1 MNPKRETL
9 RKTAAFIS
17 ALSFLSATSGFGMTG
32 VSAAGTHGESLPV
45 GTAGRVSVYNSSTP
59 SVTTSVPDAGTS
71 TTTTTPAVTTT
82 STTTTTTT
90 TTTTAKVT
98 TNIDFSPES
107 GSNIPPDVKKDIY
120 NDIIG
125 KLHGTVIRAYINGEV
140 LTIEYNPE
148 RADELTKVLKENE
161 YNIFRNNGI
170 LYHAV
175 YNETETKKQIDCT
188 VYYQLTNSK
197 EKVEGYKFT
206 DTINVNGSDYI
217 KKGTSVSV
225 VDFVLKNGYKLT
237 PADNNPI
244 TVDGAVNV
252 SDSEIKIGNNKK
264 FSIDECK
271 VNIVINCTH
280 AKVKKVIQNWNW
292 NFPQEELTFNNTPW
306 VDLQNNRI
314 IITAND
320 NNAKNLVINGKIYD
334 NTTYSDTLSNLLTNY
349 TENGSSYED
358 GVTVT
363 INVIAAPKKVK
374 VVRSFDDIEE
384 EENYELNLNQNN
396 NIGIPYVTVYEGNT
410 YFLSGYKTNNND
422 SKIFT
427 YDDIINEMNK
437 QNHSVCDLYYN
448 NHFTSQV
455 GDDAPV
461 ELFYEKIPAKGEENS
476 IAGIIAEKMGVTAV
490 GSVLYVQPGKTRYG
504 WTESNYKG
512 KTFTMINDD
521 GSTATFSTDA
531 ETGGA
536 TLLQQG
542 SIYISKVILMNEIDE
557 DGNYIACPMTP
568 FIIYYDGHKP
578 ETKVPEESEKW
589 SNENK
594 FSFDFTVSDIDSELQ
609 TSSPYLTEDIEKI
622 KNAKDL
628 SSVASISVAGHVFE
642 KPERGWDFSSSYTM
656 EGTAPAD
663 AENKYNVT
671 LEINVKDGEIYFTAV
686 VSLKD
691 SKAKGVN
698 EQIEIFA
705 TDAAGNVESPKT
717 VTVKIDLGDPKAE
730 SITVNKEVK
739 DGYLQKGN
747 NLTVKADFNDEYPG
761 YAYSDV
767 EKIIYSFS
775 DYDDIV
781 KEGDDLNSNATFE
794 VKDADCKGVIS
805 VKIVD
810 KAGNSKTYYYR
821 YDGDTNVTDKLSY
834 ASEIIVDNTKPQ
846 PAEIDAA
853 NPDYTDNDKAWYS
866 DYPDVYIKAA
876 DDGDIDIR
884 SGISVLKFNIND
896 QYIELDENQLTGT
909 DGYTSIKAAAADLE
923 KDDSCYIIFEPDKT
937 DKTAFVPYL
946 KSRNNTDVRIKLTDK
961 PISLK
966 DSGELLVTLISVD
979 RAGNESEKR
988 DFRCFIDNTI
998 PDVKGIFERGVKE
1011 GTNDIDNSINMYRY
1025 GTFADHR
1032 INIRVPVSDGSGVP
1046 SSGYKKAVLS
1056 FIKSSGETVAFDST
1070 DIKDGYAV
1078 FNIPEELVENSVFA
1092 GTMKMKIIDNVEN
1105 TSDEIALK
1113 SDKFGN
1119 DFVVIENIEPSVS
1132 ENPVLTGE
1140 NRYEKDVDGET
1151 QIWFSSDVS
1160 LKYDISDAESGISS
1174 VEIVRE
1180 HENGESGETVSSDN
1194 YTGLESITKDAPHT
1208 VSTEAGVDGRSDFHV
1223 NVSDNAGNS
1232 TTRDFTVYKDTE
1244 TPYVYSI
1251 SFNDIVKNNDSELLT
1266 ERDPEKYSHFHN
1278 SDHIAMITVKDDL
1291 GASAG
1296 IDLICCELY
1305 NSDGTLFRTYTFD
1318 DTVFYP
1324 TGEKDTYAAEFVI
1337 PEGFKGD
1344 IKAWT
1349 TDKVNHRSAVVS
1361 PNGFISEGNG
1371 THDNA
1376 AYEHISIALPATDKR
1391 DTAGR
1396 LLYNHNVDAAIN
1408 VSDMHS
1414 GISAVR
1420 WRTSDDQ
1427 NWSEIQIDADGNII
1441 GDSAGWS
1448 VERSDRNIV
1457 QSITRNITVTRDAND
1472 DFIQIIMTDNS
1483 SNSSENVSRFS
1494 IDKQKP
1500 VISVSGIES
1509 SNEIKYYN
1517 SYKTVHV
1524 AIAERNFDDPV
1535 VNNAVD
1541 RGFADDNSTDSNSDQ
1556 FRHTR
1561 DLVFNADG
1569 KYSVNISD
1577 TDLAGNVS
1585 DEYTSGTFVVD
1596 TIAPKASVT
1605 VKKTDGSVVANGDNT
1620 YIDDAVQAVV
1630 NVTEENFDPKSVNI
1644 TINGKAYNP
1653 GEWSGTSSHS
1663 VTVPTSCFR
1672 NDGTYTILVSGKDL
1686 AGNAMKSVNVSF
1698 TIDQKAPDIGIS
1710 GIMAANK
1717 DNVVPVVEM
1726 SDQNYK
1732 SGSVKLY
1739 RNDTE
1744 LKMTEENDGKSVRY
1758 AVDENGNY
1766 ITASWVVT
1774 NGKNGMSR
1782 KLVFDNFTAE
1792 EIFDGSYRIE
1802 AETSDMAKNSSSD
1815 FLEFSVNRFGS
1826 VFTVKDAENINNK
1839 YLNKS
1844 PSLTITERNVDKHS
1858 SDSDIVIIVDKG
1870 SNTVKLTEGQYTVSE
1885 AVQLED
1891 KSGYEYTYTILP
1903 EVFDQ
1908 DLDYSVSIQ
1917 SVDEAGNK
1925 NVSTGRGAE
1934 INFSLDTHD
1943 PEFKC
1948 DDLVDKAEFRQSE
1961 REFRINVNEKIKHI
1975 TVKTSDG
1982 KVLLDEESENGES
1995 SYTFVVPASNSSR
2008 NLTIELTDLAGNK
2021 TVKTYK
2027 NLLITENIALYMLH
2041 KTWVKAVGASVIA
2054 LLGALGGFIFVRKRK
2069 KNR

>member
-32 VSAAGTHGESLPV
+32 VSAAGTHRGSSTA

-59 SVTTSVPDAGTS
+59 SVTTSVPDAGMS
-71 TTTTTPAVTTT
+71 TATTTPAVTTT

-107 GSNIPPDVKKDIY
+107 GSDIHQDVKNEIY

-125 KLHGTVIRAYINGEV
+125 KLNGTVIRAYVNGEV
-140 LTIEYNPE
+140 LTIEYNP
-148 RADELTKVLKENE
+148 DKKNDVITVLNE
-161 YNIFRNNGI
+161 IETNAVKNDT
-170 LYHAV
+170 LYHCT
-175 YNETETKKQIDCT
+175 YNDSSKKIDCEIYYRLNNNSNGT
-188 VYYQLTNSK
+188 VK
-197 EKVEGYKFT
+197 ELNFPDENKIEEGVY
-206 DTINVNGSDYI
+206 VYV
-217 KKGTSVSV
+217 KKGTVINVSS
-225 VDFVLKNGYKLT
+225 FTLKDGYKLT
-237 PADNNPI
+237 PVNNNAV
-244 TVDGAVNV
+244 TVDGAVNI
-252 SDSEIKIGNNKK
+252 SESEIKIGDNKK
-264 FSIDECK
+264 FSIDKCSVTVKIICK
-271 VNIVINCTH
+271 D
-280 AKVKKVIQNWNW
+280 AKVKDNNNVFPWNL
-292 NFPQEELTFNNTPW
+292 PQDELTIETTW
-306 VDLQNNRI
+306 VELDTKN
-314 IITAND
+314 ITIFAYNEQSAN
-320 NNAKNLVINGKIYD
+320 NLVINGKIYND
-334 NTTYSDTLSNLLTNY
+334 TNY
-349 TENGSSYED
+349 SKVLKELIDNYANKDDITYKDNAE
-358 GVTVT
+358 VT
-363 INVIAAPKKVK
+363 INVVAAPNKVK
-374 VVRSFDDIEE
+374 VTRNFDGEKAEE
-384 EENYELNLNQNN
+384 DYELNLKQDNS
-396 NIGIPYVTVYEGNT
+396 ISIPYVTIYKGAA
-410 YFLSGYKTNNND
+410 YYLSGYKTNNNN
-422 SKIFT
+422 SQTFT
-427 YDDIINEMNK
+427 YADITYKMNK
-437 QNHSVCDLYYN
+437 QNKSVFDLYYN
-448 NHFTSQV
+448 KHFKSQS
-455 GDDAPV
+455 GDDVPV
-461 ELFYEKIPAKGEENS
+461 ELYYENVVSGNEENDIVGT
-476 IAGIIAEKMGVTAV
+476 IAGLIGGTAV
-490 GSVLYVQPGKTRYG
+490 GDVIYIKPKLNYG
-504 WTESNYKG
+504 WTESDYKG
-512 KTFTMINDD
+512 KTFTIINDD
-521 GSTATFSTDA
+521 GSTGTFSTNA

-542 SIYISKVILMNEIDE
+542 GISISKVILMNRIDK
-557 DGNYIACPMTP
+557 DGNYIADPMTP
-568 FIIYYDGHKP
+568 FIIYYDDHAP
-578 ETKVPEESEKW
+578 ETKVPEESDKW
-589 SNENK
+589 SDKNE
-594 FSFDFTVSDIDSELQ
+594 FRFDFTVSDKEDELQ

-622 KNAKDL
+622 KNATDL
-628 SSVASISVAGHVFE
+628 SSVASINVAGYVFK
-642 KPERGWDFSSSYTM
+642 KPDLGWDVSPNFTM
-656 EGTAPAD
+656 EGNEASN
-663 AENKYNVT
+663 EESKYNVT
-671 LEINVKDGEIYFTAV
+671 LEKNVNKNGEIYFTAI

-691 SKAKGVN
+691 SEAKGVN
-698 EQIEIFA
+698 EEIQIFA

-717 VTVKIDLGDPKAE
+717 VNVKIDLGAPKAE
-730 SITVNKEVK
+730 TITVNKEVK
-739 DGYLQKGN
+739 DGYLEKGN
-747 NLTVKADFNDEYPG
+747 DLTVKADFNDEYPG
-761 YAYSDV
+761 YACSGV
-767 EKIIYSFS
+767 VKIIYRFC
-775 DYDDIV
+775 DLEVV
-781 KEGDDLNSNATFE
+781 KEENDLYSDASFE
-794 VKDADCKGVIS
+794 VKDATCKGVIS
-805 VKIVD
+805 VELFD
-810 KAGNSKTYYYR
+810 RAGNSATYYYR
-821 YDGDTNVTDKLSY
+821 YDGDTKVTDDLDY

-846 PAEIDAA
+846 IAEIVAA
-853 NPDYTDNDKAWYS
+853 DPDYTDNDKVWYR
-866 DYPDVYIKAA
+866 DYPDMYVKAS
-876 DDGDIDIR
+876 DDGDIR

-896 QYIELDENQLTGT
+896 QYIELGENQLTGT
-909 DGYTSIKAAAADLE
+909 DGYASIGAAAADLE
-923 KDDSCYIIFEPDKT
+923 KENSCYIVFEPDKT

-946 KSRNNTDVRIKLTDK
+946 KSRNNIEVKIKLTDK
-961 PISLK
+961 PILLK
-966 DSGELLVTLISVD
+966 DSGELLVSLISVD

-988 DFRCFIDNTI
+988 DFRCFVDNTV

-1056 FIKSSGETVAFDST
+1056 FIESSGETVTFVST

-1078 FNIPEELVENSVFA
+1078 FSIPEELGEDSVFA

-1105 TSDEIALK
+1105 ASDEIDLK
-1113 SDKFGN
+1113 SDKFGS
-1119 DFVVIENIEPSVS
+1119 DFVVIENVKPSVS
-1132 ENPVLTGE
+1132 KNPVLAGE
-1140 NRYEKDVDGET
+1140 NKYEKNVDGEM

-1174 VEIVRE
+1174 VKIERK
-1180 HENGESGETVSSDN
+1180 HESSDTGESVSSDD
-1194 YTGLESITKDAPHT
+1194 YTGLESVTKNAPHT
-1208 VSTEAGVDGRSDFHV
+1208 VSTAADVDGRFDFYV

-1251 SFNDIVKNNDSELLT
+1251 NFNDIVKNNDSELLT

-1278 SDHIAMITVKDDL
+1278 SDHIAVITVKDDL

-1305 NSDGTLFRTYTFD
+1305 NSDGTLFRSYTFD
-1318 DTVFYP
+1318 DTAFYP

-1361 PNGFISEGNG
+1361 PNGFISEGNA

-1376 AYEHISIALPATDKR
+1376 AYEHISIALPSTDKR

-1396 LLYNHNVDAAIN
+1396 LLYNHNVDAEIN

-1427 NWSEIQIDADGNII
+1427 NWREIQIDADGNIT
-1441 GDSAGWS
+1441 GDSAGWY

-1457 QSITRNITVTRDAND
+1457 QSITKNVTVARDANN
-1472 DFIQIIMTDNS
+1472 DFIQVIMLDNS
-1483 SNSSENVSRFS
+1483 NNSTESVSRFS

-1509 SNEIKYYN
+1509 SSEIKYYN

-1535 VNNAVD
+1535 INNAVD

-1556 FRHTR
+1556 FRHIR

-1569 KYSVNISD
+1569 KYSINISD

-1605 VKKTDGSVVANGDNT
+1605 VKKNDGSVVANGENT
-1620 YIDDAVQAVV
+1620 YIDSAVQAVV

-1644 TINGKAYNP
+1644 TINGKAYVPEN
-1653 GEWSGTSSHS
+1653 WSGTSSHS
-1663 VTVPTSCFR
+1663 VIVPMSYFK
-1672 NDGTYTILVSGKDL
+1672 NDGTYTISVSGKDL
-1686 AGNAMKSVNVSF
+1686 AGNAMKTVNVSF
-1698 TIDQKAPDIGIS
+1698 TIDQKSPVIEMS
-1710 GIMAANK
+1710 GVMAANK
-1717 DNVVPVVEM
+1717 DDVIPVVVM
-1726 SDQNYK
+1726 TDQNYE

-1739 RNDTE
+1739 RNGEE
-1744 LKMTEENDGKSVRY
+1744 LKMTEENNGKSVRY
-1758 AVDENGNY
+1758 ALDENGNY
-1766 ITASWVVT
+1766 ITAGWVIT
-1774 NGKNGMSR
+1774 NDKNGTSR
-1782 KLVFDNFTAE
+1782 KLVFDNFTEE

-1802 AETSDMAKNSSSD
+1802 AESSDMAKNSSSD
-1815 FLEFSVNRFGS
+1815 SLEFSVNRFGS

-1858 SDSDIVIIVDKG
+1858 SDSELVIIVDKG
-1870 SNTVKLTEGQYTVSE
+1870 SNTVKLTEDQYIVSE

-1891 KSGYEYTYTILP
+1891 RSGYEYTYTILP

-2008 NLTIELTDLAGNK
+2008 DLTIELTDLAGNK

>member
-32 VSAAGTHGESLPV
+32 VSAAGTHGGSSSV
-45 GTAGRVSVYNSSTP
+45 GTSGKVSVYNSSTP
-59 SVTTSVPDAGTS
+59 SVTTSVPDSGTS

-98 TNIDFSPES
+98 TNIDLSPES
-107 GSNIPPDVKKDIY
+107 GSDIPWDVEKNIY
-120 NDIIG
+120 ENIIA
-125 KLHGTVIRAYINGEV
+125 KLQEKGFHENNNNGHS
-140 LTIEYNPE
+140 LTISYDPDKEE
-148 RADELTKVLKENE
+148 DVTGVLKDNE
-161 YNIFRNNGI
+161 FDVFRNNGI

-175 YNETETKKQIDCT
+175 YNESTKKIDCT
-188 VYYQLTNSK
+188 IYYQLTNSK
-197 EKVEGYKFT
+197 EAVESFEFT

-217 KKGTSVSV
+217 KKGTAVSAA
-225 VDFVLKNGYKLT
+225 DFVLKKGYKLT
-237 PADNNPI
+237 PADNNAV

-252 SDSEIKIGNNKK
+252 NDREIRINNNKK
-264 FSIDECK
+264 FSIDKCSVTVK
-271 VNIVINCTH
+271 INCKD
-280 AKVKKVIQNWNW
+280 AKARKVIQNWYW
-292 NFPQEELTFNNTPW
+292 NNFQDKLSIETNW
-306 VDLQNNRI
+306 VDLQNERI
-314 IITAND
+314 EISAD
-320 NNAKNLVINGKIYD
+320 NQESTKNLVINGNIFD
-334 NTTYSDTLSNLLTNY
+334 NTTYSNDLLTLLQYCNCLTY
-349 TENGSSYED
+349 GD
-358 GVTVT
+358 GAEVE
-363 INVIAAPKKVK
+363 INIAAVPKNVEIS
-374 VVRSFDDIEE
+374 RYFDGNKANEE
-384 EENYELNLNQNN
+384 YKLNVEIDNKGNY
-396 NIGIPYVTVYEGNT
+396 IGIPYVTIYQGKI
-410 YFLSGYKTNNND
+410 YYLSDLKTKNNNKR
-422 SKIFT
+422 SFK
-427 YDDIINEMNK
+427 YEDIIREMN
-437 QNHSVCDLYYN
+437 NANTSVYRLEYN
-448 NHFTSQV
+448 SDFSIQS
-455 GDDAPV
+455 GDNAPV
-461 ELFYEKIPAKGEENS
+461 ELDYTEVVSGDENND
-476 IAGIIAEKMGVTAV
+476 IAGIIAGLIGGAAV
-490 GSVLYVQPGKTRYG
+490 GDVIYVKPQSVYG
-504 WTESNYKG
+504 WTKSDYKG
-512 KTFTMINDD
+512 KIFTIINNNGGAGTF
-521 GSTATFSTDA
+521 ATDA
-531 ETGGA
+531 ETGK
-536 TLLQQG
+536 G
-542 SIYISKVILMNEIDE
+542 SIQVNDNSVKLIKVLLMNEVVDE
-557 DGNYIACPMTP
+557 KYNACLMTP
-568 FIIYYDGHKP
+568 FIIYCDGNAP
-578 ETKVPEESEKW
+578 ETKVPEESDKW

-594 FSFDFTVSDIDSELQ
+594 FSFDFTVSDKEDALQ
-609 TSSPYLTEDIEKI
+609 TTSPYLTEDIEKI

-628 SSVASISVAGHVFE
+628 SSVASISVAGHVFK
-642 KPERGWDFSSSYTM
+642 KPDLGWDVSPNFTM
-656 EGTAPAD
+656 EGNEASS
-663 AENKYNVT
+663 EESKYNVT
-671 LEINVKDGEIYFTAV
+671 LEKNVNEDGEIYFTAV

-691 SKAKGVN
+691 PKAKGIN
-698 EQIEIFA
+698 EKIEIFA

-767 EKIIYSFS
+767 EKMIYRFC
-775 DYDDIV
+775 DHEVV
-781 KEGDDLNSNATFE
+781 KGKGKNDLNTDAVFE
-794 VKDADCKGVIS
+794 VKDANCKGVIS
-805 VKIVD
+805 VEIID
-810 KAGNSKTYYYR
+810 YAGNSATYYYR
-821 YDGDTNVTDKLSY
+821 YDNDSNVTDKLSY
-834 ASEIIVDNTKPQ
+834 ASDIIVDNTKPQ
-846 PAEIDAA
+846 LAEISVAK
-853 NPDYTDNDKAWYS
+853 PDYTDNDKVWYS
-866 DYPDVYIKAA
+866 DYPDIYIKAV
-876 DDGDIDIR
+876 DDGDIR
-884 SGISVLKFNIND
+884 TGISVLKFIIND
-896 QYIELDENQLTGT
+896 QYIELGEDKLTGT
-909 DGYTSIKAAAADLE
+909 DGYISIKAAAADLE
-923 KDDSCYIIFEPDKT
+923 KEDACYIIFEPDKT

-946 KSRNNTDVRIKLTDK
+946 RSRNNTDVKIKLTDK

-966 DSGELLVTLISVD
+966 DSGELLLSLISVD
-979 RAGNESEKR
+979 RAGNESEAR
-988 DFRCFIDNTI
+988 EFRCFIDNTV

-1032 INIRVPVSDGSGVP
+1032 INIRVPVSDGNGVP

-1056 FIKSSGETVAFDST
+1056 FVKSSGETVTFDST
-1070 DIKDGYAV
+1070 DIKEGYAV
-1078 FNIPEELVENSVFA
+1078 FNIPNELVKNSVFA
-1092 GTMKMKIIDNVEN
+1092 GTMKMKIIDNVGN

-1119 DFVVIENIEPSVS
+1119 GFVVIENIDPSVS
-1132 ENPVLTGE
+1132 ENPVLTGD

-1180 HENGESGETVSSDN
+1180 REDGESVETVSSDN
-1194 YTGLESITKDAPHT
+1194 YTGLESITRDAPHT

-1278 SDHIAMITVKDDL
+1278 DDHIAVITVKDDL

-1305 NSDGTLFRTYTFD
+1305 NSDGTLFRSYTFD
-1318 DTVFYP
+1318 DTAFYT

-1361 PNGFISEGNG
+1361 PNGFISEGTG

-1376 AYEHISIALPATDKR
+1376 AYEHIGIALPATSRR

-1396 LLYNHNVDAAIN
+1396 LLYNHNVDAEIN

-1414 GISAVR
+1414 GISTVR
-1420 WRTSDDQ
+1420 WRTSDNQ
-1427 NWSEIQIDADGNII
+1427 NWSEIHIDADGNIT

-1457 QSITRNITVTRDAND
+1457 QSITRNITVTRDANND
-1472 DFIQIIMTDNS
+1472 YIQVIMLDNS
-1483 SNSSENVSRFS
+1483 NNSTETISRFS

-1517 SYKTVHV
+1517 SHKTVHV
-1524 AIAERNFDDPV
+1524 AIAERNFDDPF

-1541 RGFADDNSTDSNSDQ
+1541 RGFTDDNSTDSNSDQ

-1569 KYSVNISD
+1569 KYSINISN

-1585 DEYTSGTFVVD
+1585 DEYASGTFVVD

-1605 VKKTDGSVVANGDNT
+1605 VKKIDGSVVANGENT
-1620 YIDDAVQAVV
+1620 YIDASVQAVV

-1644 TINGKAYNP
+1644 TINGKAYVPEN
-1653 GEWSGTSSHS
+1653 WSGTSSHS
-1663 VTVPTSCFR
+1663 ITVPMSYFK
-1672 NDGTYTILVSGKDL
+1672 NDGTYTISVSGKDL
-1686 AGNAMKSVNVSF
+1686 AGNAMKTVNVSF
-1698 TIDQKAPDIGIS
+1698 TIDQRSPVIEMS
-1710 GIMAANK
+1710 GVMAANK
-1717 DNVVPVVEM
+1717 DDVIPVVVM
-1726 SDQNYK
+1726 TDQNYE

-1739 RNDTE
+1739 RNGEE
-1744 LKMTEENDGKSVRY
+1744 LKMTEENNGKSVNY
-1758 AVDENGNY
+1758 SLDENGNY

-1774 NGKNGMSR
+1774 NDKNGTSR
-1782 KLVFDNFTAE
+1782 KLIFDNFTTE

-1802 AETSDMAKNSSSD
+1802 AESSDMAKNSSSD
-1815 FLEFSVNRFGS
+1815 SLEFSVNRFGS

-1934 INFSLDTHD
+1934 INFSLDTHA